1 MATKFEE
8 PNRASEMT
16 HVVDMPPLDVVT
28 EGIPPQ
34 EHIELA
40 PPGQVEATPAVREG
54 RRQMW
59 AWALAGAMG
68 LLLVVAGIFA
78 FTQYS
83 STGESDLTVI
93 PLVGSDV
100 GEPASESVYSG
111 PLEGPALPYIPD
123 MLIPSIPSI
132 ADVSIAPIPAISP
145 IPAMS
150 IPSIPAMSV
159 PALDMSIPSFPS
171 IPPFP
176 DM

>member
-16 HVVDMPPLDVVT
+16 HVTDMPPLDVVT

-40 PPGQVEATPAVREG
+40 PPDQVEATPAVRDG
-54 RRQMW
+54 RRRMW
-59 AWALAGAMG
+59 AWALAGALG
-68 LLLVVAGIFA
+68 LMLVVAGIFA

-83 STGESDLTVI
+83 STGESDLIVV
-93 PLVGSDV
+93 PPVGSDV

-111 PLEGPALPYIPD
+111 PLEGPALPYIAD
-123 MLIPSIPSI
+123 MSIPSIPSI
-132 ADVSIAPIPAISP
+132 ADVSIAPIPAIS
-145 IPAMS
+145 IS
-150 IPSIPAMSV
+150 
-159 PALDMSIPSFPS
+159 
-171 IPPFP
+171 PFP